1 MVDCYIYP
9 GIISSPEEKGWE
21 YCIIFPDLDVA
32 TQGKTLQ
39 ETLVMAKELLEL
51 TIYSL
56 EMDGEHIP
64 EASSPEEIKIDK
76 PGSFMTLVSV
86 NMPLVRAEMDLQYV
100 KKTVTLPKWLNDLAE
115 EANINFSKT
124 LQAAIKLK
132 LDSSEQPIYV
142 NESKENYQGKGKNN
156 SERDS

>member
-1 MVDCYIYP
+1 MVDRYIYTA
-9 GIISSPEEKGWE
+9 IISPPEQEGWE
-21 YCIIFPDLDVA
+21 YCIVFPDLDVA
-32 TQGKTLQ
+32 TQG
-39 ETLVMAKELLEL
+39 ETLPEALDMAKELLEL

-56 EMDGEHIP
+56 EMDGEQIP
-64 EASSPEEIKIDK
+64 ETSSPEDIKIDK

-86 NMPLVRAEMDLQYV
+86 NMPLVRTEMDLQYI

-132 LDSSEQPIYV
+132 LDSSEQPICV
-142 NESKENYQGKGKNN
+142 NERKENYRGKGK
-156 SERDS
+156 SDYEKES

>member
-1 MVDCYIYP
+1 MSDRYVYP
-9 GIISSPEEKGWE
+9 AIISSPEQEGWE
-21 YCIIFPDLDVA
+21 YCIIFPDIDVA
-32 TQGKTLQ
+32 TQGETLQ
-39 ETLVMAKELLEL
+39 EALDMAKELLDL

-56 EMDGEHIP
+56 EMDREQIP
-64 EASSPEEIKIDK
+64 EASSPEDIKIDK

-132 LDSSEQPIYV
+132 LDSPEQPICV
-142 NESKENYQGKGKNN
+142 NANKENYQGKGRSD